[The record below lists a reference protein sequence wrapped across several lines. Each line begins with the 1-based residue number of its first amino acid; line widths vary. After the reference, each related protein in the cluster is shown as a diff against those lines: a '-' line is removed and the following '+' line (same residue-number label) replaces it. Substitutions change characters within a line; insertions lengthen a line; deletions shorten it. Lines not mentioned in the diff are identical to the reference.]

1 MTNNNEN
8 SNIPDPDLELINAR
22 KMKALK
28 EQFASKEKEKKIM
41 EQNELNQKKS
51 TTADGGGVSER
62 DFLISC
68 LYDRGNEVL
77 DIAEQQFPFQT
88 KIIIKRLNELIRYGE
103 ITKISG
109 GDLLSV
115 FRSLGLN
122 IRINTNISISDHGKT
137 ISFSEKLK
145 QSRDFDLDEDK
156 KNKPS

>member
-1 MTNNNEN
+1 MSANNEN
-8 SNIPDPDLELINAR
+8 SNVPDPDLELINDR

-28 EQFASKEKEKKIM
+28 EKFASKEKEKKIM

-51 TTADGGGVSER
+51 TTAADGGMSDR
-62 DFLISC
+62 NFLMSC

-145 QSRDFDLDEDK
+145 QSRDFDVDQDK
-156 KNKPS
+156 KK

>member
-41 EQNELNQKKS
+41 EQNELIQKKS
-51 TTADGGGVSER
+51 TTAEVGVSER
-62 DFLISC
+62 DFLISY

-156 KNKPS
+156 KNKSS

>member
-1 MTNNNEN
+1 MTTNNEK

-51 TTADGGGVSER
+51 TTTDGVSER
-62 DFLISC
+62 DFLISY

-145 QSRDFDLDEDK
+145 QSRDFDLDQDK
-156 KNKPS
+156 KNKFS

>member
-41 EQNELNQKKS
+41 EQNELIQKKS
-51 TTADGGGVSER
+51 TTAEGGVSER
-62 DFLISC
+62 DFLISY

-145 QSRDFDLDEDK
+145 QSRDFDLDQDK
-156 KNKPS
+156 KNKVS

>member
-41 EQNELNQKKS
+41 EQNELIQKKS
-51 TTADGGGVSER
+51 TTAEGGVSER
-62 DFLISC
+62 DFLISY

-156 KNKPS
+156 KNKSS

>member
-41 EQNELNQKKS
+41 EQNELIQKKS
-51 TTADGGGVSER
+51 TTTEGGVYER
-62 DFLISC
+62 DFLISY

-145 QSRDFDLDEDK
+145 QSKEFNLEDQDK
-156 KNKPS
+156 

>member
-41 EQNELNQKKS
+41 EQNELIQKKS
-51 TTADGGGVSER
+51 TTAEGGVSER
-62 DFLISC
+62 DFLISY

-88 KIIIKRLNELIRYGE
+88 KIIIKRFYLD
-103 ITKISG
+103 S
-109 GDLLSV
+109 LSP
-115 FRSLGLN
+115 
-122 IRINTNISISDHGKT
+122 SDQAETLSAALFGPLSHVPREVKSCGMT
-137 ISFSEKLK
+137 QLRALHS
-145 QSRDFDLDEDK
+145 QCHHA
-156 KNKPS
+156 

>member
-1 MTNNNEN
+1 
-8 SNIPDPDLELINAR
+8 
-22 KMKALK
+22 
-28 EQFASKEKEKKIM
+28 M
-41 EQNELNQKKS
+41 EQNELIQKKS
-51 TTADGGGVSER
+51 TTAEGGVSER
-62 DFLISC
+62 DFLISY

-103 ITKISG
+103 IAKISG

>member
-41 EQNELNQKKS
+41 EQNELIQKKS
-51 TTADGGGVSER
+51 TTAEGGVSER
-62 DFLISC
+62 DFLISY

>member
-8 SNIPDPDLELINAR
+8 SNIPDRDLELINAR

-41 EQNELNQKKS
+41 EQNELIQKKS
-51 TTADGGGVSER
+51 TTADGGVSER
-62 DFLISC
+62 DFLISY

-88 KIIIKRLNELIRYGE
+88 KIIVKRLNELIRYGE

-145 QSRDFDLDEDK
+145 QSRDFDLDQDK
-156 KNKPS
+156 KNKSS

>member
-41 EQNELNQKKS
+41 EQNELIQKKS
-51 TTADGGGVSER
+51 TTAEGGVSER
-62 DFLISC
+62 DFLISY

-137 ISFSEKLK
+137 ISFSEKLT

>member
-41 EQNELNQKKS
+41 EQNELIQKKS
-51 TTADGGGVSER
+51 TTVEGGVSER
-62 DFLISC
+62 DFLISY

-156 KNKPS
+156 KNKSS